1 MKFLPLPKTAESTK
15 NNLRS
20 TEIFLAN
27 PRNAKKRPSV
37 NLVSVST
44 ANADLS
50 EITLSESMGLV
61 TLVPISQI
69 AIRTIVA
76 MASVL
81 NV

>member
-1 MKFLPLPKTAESTK
+1 
-15 NNLRS
+15 
-20 TEIFLAN
+20 
-27 PRNAKKRPSV
+27 V

-50 EITLSESMGLV
+50 EITLSERTGLV